1 MAEDTTGCEGQPQL
15 HGSGREGTAVVMV
28 TAA

>member
-1 MAEDTTGCEGQPQL
+1 MAEATTDWEGQPQP